1 MASGFSPQGKT
12 KGVNDMEVLTL
23 LETIEEMLEKS
34 ANIPLT
40 KKAVIDR
47 DEIIGYMKLLV
58 VIDNT

>member
-1 MASGFSPQGKT
+1 
-12 KGVNDMEVLTL
+12 MEVLTL

-47 DEIIGYMKLLV
+47 EEIIDV
-58 VIDNT
+58 V